1 MSACQPPFDSAK
13 MKRYVKLA
21 GRDIARKHPSKCA
34 AYLKLELSSKQESAL
49 LQLRTGGSLLATD
62 VEEYDS
68 PLGPDHRCVAC
79 LEAQGAGDTVLEDH
93 YHALF
98 DCYKPPLAKRGH
110 REQWDKEMQ
119 KVLNQWMVFGT
130 ARDGDAVKLQWEW
143 LELEASRCVEVAL
156 GVVVPEEW
164 TMGES
169 LRNMRPLK

>member
-1 MSACQPPFDSAK
+1 
-13 MKRYVKLA
+13 
-21 GRDIARKHPSKCA
+21 
-34 AYLKLELSSKQESAL
+34 
-49 LQLRTGGSLLATD
+49 
-62 VEEYDS
+62 
-68 PLGPDHRCVAC
+68 
-79 LEAQGAGDTVLEDH
+79 
-93 YHALF
+93 
-98 DCYKPPLAKRGH
+98 
-110 REQWDKEMQ
+110 MQ